1 MLRRTFDYPTD
12 MDTKTIANE
21 ICDQADDFLAGVRKR
36 DEAKAGI
43 AEYLTL
49 HHRSLPPAEKKA
61 VVDQTMRILE
71 NEGFFEADAG
81 GEEDTGDFSEATEE

>member
-1 MLRRTFDYPTD
+1 

-43 AEYLTL
+43 AEYLTI
-49 HHRSLPPAEKKA
+49 HHASLAPAEKKA
-61 VVDQTMRILE
+61 VIEQTMRILE
-71 NEGFFEADAG
+71 NEGFFDSNAG
-81 GEEDTGDFSEATEE
+81 AEEDAGDFSAADES

>member
-1 MLRRTFDYPTD
+1 
-12 MDTKTIANE
+12 MDLKSIANE

-49 HHRSLPPAEKKA
+49 HHRSLPPADKKA

-71 NEGFFEADAG
+71 TEGFFEAEAG
-81 GEEDTGDFSEATEE
+81 GEEDAGDFSEAEEE

>member
-1 MLRRTFDYPTD
+1 

-49 HHRSLPPAEKKA
+49 HHNRLAPADKKA
-61 VVDQTMRILE
+61 VIEQTMRILE
-71 NEGFFEADAG
+71 NEGFFDAEAGGDEDAG
-81 GEEDTGDFSEATEE
+81 DFTDAREE

>member
-1 MLRRTFDYPTD
+1 MLPAGRDYPAG
-12 MDTKTIANE
+12 MDTKSIANE

-49 HHRSLPPAEKKA
+49 HHRSLAPADKKA
-61 VVDQTMRILE
+61 VIEQTMRILE
-71 NEGFFEADAG
+71 NEGFFDADAG
-81 GEEDTGDFSEATEE
+81 GEEDAGDFSDAEE

>member
-1 MLRRTFDYPTD
+1 
-12 MDTKTIANE
+12 MDTKSIANE

-49 HHRSLPPAEKKA
+49 HHRSLPPVEKRA
-61 VVDQTMRILE
+61 VIDQTMRILE
-71 NEGFFEADAG
+71 NEGFFDADAG
-81 GEEDTGDFSEATEE
+81 GEEDAGDFSEANDE